1 MTVNKFGGNKARKG
15 KNSTSDSKKEKY
27 VPEPNKAEGTCVA
40 KITGLCGDCRFRGNV
55 VTEQGIQNREIMFHL
70 PKGSR
75 KYGRVTS
82 GCYVLASVR
91 DFDQNRGDI
100 LYTYKDNQLFHLKN
114 RRYIPDTVEVDE
126 YNEETGFV
134 FSGETTA
141 ASSTKDRVKRSD
153 DPYQPVIY
161 LSDEEEDNEQD
172 DEKFEYDDNINLPSK
187 NISSKNDDLGDGF
200 GFEGEDNQD
209 EIVSEKTNEAMDL
222 FGTGPKKENL
232 SKAEKSKAVKK
243 GKQRVYKDISEVED
257 VDMDKIDFD
266 KI

>member
-15 KNSTSDSKKEKY
+15 KNSNTDSKKERY

-70 PKGSR
+70 PKSSR

-91 DFDQNRGDI
+91 DFDPNRGDI
-100 LYTYKDNQLFHLKN
+100 LYTYKDNQLFHLKS

-126 YNEETGFV
+126 HNEETGFV

-141 ASSTKDRVKRSD
+141 ATTTQDRVKRSD

-161 LSDEEEDNEQD
+161 LSDEEEED
-172 DEKFEYDDNINLPSK
+172 DDYEKINLPSGGK
-187 NISSKNDDLGDGF
+187 KISEEG
-200 GFEGEDNQD
+200 GFEFEEEEGFNFEGGDE